1 MPTRRILC
9 ATNELGA
16 VSYPVPEFLIEAFW
30 RVEKGGPQA
39 IISIMSGIRPFGIG
53 TFGIGT
59 FACCKKLKFSAAI
72 LSLLTAWSA
81 AACTSTSDSTREPP
95 VLPRDY
101 PIRPVPFPQV
111 KFRDGFWLPRLE
123 THRRVTLPAAFR
135 RIEESG
141 HVSRFT
147 PDPHDDLQ
155 VYKWRYSRDSDVY
168 KVMEGAAYTLQ
179 TAEDASLR
187 DRVEGLIRIVSGS
200 QWDDGYLYTFY
211 SVPERR
217 PDLRWTDVGR
227 MHELYCMGHM
237 FEAAA
242 AHVQATGSWSFLD
255 IAQRAADLV
264 CETFGPE
271 KRTDPP
277 GHQEIEIGL
286 ARLYRSTGEK
296 RYLDQARFFLKQR
309 GRQGN
314 RGPDGQGGLY
324 GSYSQDHL
332 PVTEQAAAVG
342 HAVRAAYMYTAMADV
357 AALTGDSSMMKAVL
371 RIWDDIVGSKLYI
384 TGGIGLRAGNEGFGE
399 PFELPNDTAYCE
411 TCASIANAMW
421 NHRMFLMTG
430 EGKFMDVVERALYN
444 GILSGVSLR
453 GDTFFYGNPLQS
465 DGQHERSP
473 WFRVACCPSNIAR
486 FLPSLPG
493 YQYASTADEIY
504 IGLYIGGRAE
514 VPFRGRDVGIVME
527 TGYPWEG
534 SVKIILLPERRQ
546 RFTVKL
552 RIPGWAEGR
561 PLPGDLYRYLG
572 SESEPVRLSVNG
584 MPVDAERDRGFA
596 VLTRIWTSG
605 DTIELTLPLPPR
617 RVVARP
623 EVAADRGRTA
633 VVRGPIVFCAE
644 GIDNNGRA
652 FDLVLPDTSG
662 LKAVFRPDL
671 LGGIVVLE
679 AEAGD
684 NAASPGSDKGGS
696 AIPEAPA
703 GLTLIPYHVWAH
715 RGKGRMAVWLLRR
728 FPVS

>member
-1 MPTRRILC
+1 MSRI
-9 ATNELGA
+9 
-16 VSYPVPEFLIEAFW
+16 
-30 RVEKGGPQA
+30 
-39 IISIMSGIRPFGIG
+39 
-53 TFGIGT
+53 
-59 FACCKKLKFSAAI
+59 SAAV
-72 LSLLTAWSA
+72 LSLLVAWST
-81 AACTSTSDSTREPP
+81 AACTSNSGRESR

-111 KFRDGFWLPRLE
+111 DFNDGFWLPRLE
-123 THRRVTLPAAFR
+123 THRRVTLHAAFR

-147 PDPHDDLQ
+147 PDPSDDLQ
-155 VYKWRYSRDSDVY
+155 VYDWRYSRDSDVY

-187 DRVEGLIRIVSGS
+187 EKLEDLIRIVAGS

-211 SVPERR
+211 SAPERR
-217 PDLRWTDVGR
+217 PELRWTDVGR

-242 AHVQATGSWSFLD
+242 AHFQATGLRSFLD
-255 IAQRAADLV
+255 TAQRAADLV
-264 CETFGPE
+264 CETFGPGR
-271 KRTDPP
+271 RTDPP

-286 ARLYRSTGEK
+286 SRLYRVTGETK
-296 RYLDQARFFLKQR
+296 YLDQARFFLEQR
-309 GRQGN
+309 GRPGK

-324 GSYSQDHL
+324 GPYSQDHL
-332 PVTEQAAAVG
+332 PVTEQTVAEG
-342 HAVRAAYMYTAMADV
+342 HAVRAAYMYAAMADV
-357 AALTGDSSMMKAVL
+357 AALTGDPSMMKAVL
-371 RIWDDIVGSKLYI
+371 RIWENIVGSKLYI
-384 TGGIGLRAGNEGFGE
+384 TGGIGSRAGNEGFGE
-399 PFELPNDTAYCE
+399 PFELPNHTAYCE
-411 TCASIANAMW
+411 TCASVANVMW

-430 EGKFMDVVERALYN
+430 EGKYMDVVERGLYN

-504 IGLYIGGRAE
+504 VGLYIGGRAE
-514 VPFRGRDVGIVME
+514 VPVRGQDVGIVME

-534 SVKIILLPERRQ
+534 NVRIILLPERRQ
-546 RFTVKL
+546 RFTLKL

-561 PLPGDLYRYLG
+561 PLPGDLYRYLR
-572 SESEPVRLSVNG
+572 SESGPVRLSVKG
-584 MPVDAERDRGFA
+584 KPVDAERDRDFA

-605 DTIELTLPLPPR
+605 DTIELELPMPAR
-617 RVVARP
+617 RVIARP

-633 VVRGPIVFCAE
+633 VERGPIVFCAE
-644 GIDNNGRA
+644 GIDNHGRA
-652 FDLVLPDTSG
+652 VDLVLPDTSG
-662 LKAVFRPDL
+662 LKAMFRPDL

-679 AEAGD
+679 SEAGSSND
-684 NAASPGSDKGGS
+684 SPKYDITGS
-696 AIPEAPA
+696 AVPEVPS
-703 GLTLIPYHVWAH
+703 GITLIPYHVWAH
-715 RGKGRMAVWLLRR
+715 RGKGRMAVWLLRK
-728 FPVS
+728 FPAS